1 MIKKFNI
8 FLILILICNF
18 NRVNSFEVNTIGKCT
33 WADFQANKSISNEIM
48 KDLAFNAS
56 YSLINTNLNKIFIK
70 ESCKPDL
77 IKKIPIFM
85 LVYIA
90 LALGLYDTNFDA
102 NLIVLSFSFAALD
115 NLMLQRYL
123 KGSFVSMVENK
134 FKNLIGLKN
143 SFELQYKKDQI
154 ANLCSDLSWGS
165 ALFLIKKAA
174 GY

>member
-1 MIKKFNI
+1 MIKKFKI
-8 FLILILICNF
+8 FLILSLICSF
-18 NRVNSFEVNTIGKCT
+18 STINSFEISTSDTCKLAEFQTNTT
-33 WADFQANKSISNEIM
+33 ISNEII

-56 YSLINTNLNKIFIK
+56 FSLINTNLNKIFIK

-102 NLIVLSFSFAALD
+102 NLVALSFSFAALD

-123 KGSFVSMVENK
+123 KGSFVNMAENK
-134 FKNLIGLKN
+134 FKNFIGLKN
-143 SFELQYKKDQI
+143 NLELQYKQSQI
-154 ANLCSDLSWGS
+154 TNLCLDISYSS